1 MQCTNREPTLNGR
14 EAAWQI
20 SLRRQGCMTL
30 GGAGSLNLAGG
41 GYQGRAKL
49 DRTAPG
55 SKPSKVV
62 QTMSGRWL
70 DDCK

>member
-1 MQCTNREPTLNGR
+1 MQCTNREPTMKGL

-20 SLRRQGCMTL
+20 TCAGKGVSL
-30 GGAGSLNLAGG
+30 GGTGSLNFAGG

-49 DRTAPG
+49 DRAAPG
-55 SKPSKVV
+55 TKPSEVV

-70 DDCK
+70 EDCK